1 MQLFG
6 DLAEQYAEF
15 GAAARGASP
24 CFEEWALGVAEDED
38 VQAWLAALPRV
49 KQQPNLVF
57 AAARWHGVAA
67 PGPYDGLRRAL
78 LADTGAIRATIL
90 ARSTQTNEVGRLATL
105 VPALGLVARDSG
117 EPLVLLEVGASAGLC
132 LFPDRYRYRWLGESA
147 ETVLGAG
154 PELTCRVS
162 GAVPLPDEL
171 PVVAWRGGID
181 LNPLSVRDADAT
193 AWLENLVW
201 PEQEERLTTLHAA
214 IEVAAAEPPYLVR
227 GNLLDELPALLEVAE
242 GFGQVVVFHS
252 AVIAYLEDAERRR
265 FADLM
270 RGLVASCACHW
281 ISNESP
287 GVLPDVTAT
296 GPAIPE
302 DQIGFVLGLDGQAVG
317 WAHGHGAALAW
328 W

>member
-6 DLAEQYAEF
+6 DLREQYGEF
-15 GAAARGASP
+15 ADAARGASP
-24 CFEEWALGVAEDED
+24 CFEEWALGVAEDAE

-67 PGPYDGLRRAL
+67 PGPYDGLRGAL
-78 LADTGAIRATIL
+78 LADTGAIRDTIL
-90 ARSTQTNEVGRLATL
+90 RRSTQTNEVGRLATL
-105 VPALGLVARDSG
+105 LPVLGLVARESG

-132 LFPDRYRYRWLGESA
+132 LFPDRYRYRWVGEA
-147 ETVLGAG
+147 GETVLGAG

-162 GAVPLPDEL
+162 GAVPLPAEL
-171 PVVAWRGGID
+171 PDIAWRGGID
-181 LNPLSVRDADAT
+181 LHPLSVRDADAT
-193 AWLENLVW
+193 AWLEGLVW
-201 PEQEERLTTLHAA
+201 PEQQDRLRTLHAA
-214 IEVAAAEPPYLVR
+214 IEVAGADPPYLVE
-227 GNLLDELPALLEVAE
+227 GNLLDELPGLLEVAE

-270 RGLVASCACHW
+270 RGLVASSACHW

-287 GVLPDVTAT
+287 GVLPEVTAT
-296 GPAIPE
+296 GPAPPE
-302 DQIGFVLGLDGQAVG
+302 DRIGFVLALDGQALA
-317 WAHGHGAALAW
+317 WAHGHGAELTW